1 MYPYHKRFVK
11 LAKELG
17 FSLNAFAKKGLG
29 WKSYE
34 NLRRLSDSPKN
45 KPSIDILE
53 EVHEKFPNV
62 NLDWLVT
69 GVGVPFKDMDGDPI
83 YLDNIPED
91 ELQLAKVI
99 AKIHSEREVL
109 LEKDLFA
116 KFIVDCYKSFVTNKN
131 NKNREELRKKYLGD

>member
-1 MYPYHKRFVK
+1 MSDYYSRVVK
-11 LAKELG
+11 IADLLG
-17 FSLNAFAKKGLG
+17 FSLNSFAKKGLG
-29 WKSYE
+29 YSSYE
-34 NLRRLSDSPKN
+34 KLRRLKDSPDN

-62 NLDWLVT
+62 NLDWLIT
-69 GVGVPFKDMDGDPI
+69 GIGVPFKDMDGDPI

-91 ELQLAKVI
+91 ELQLAKLI
-99 AKIHSEREVL
+99 AKLHSEREVL

-131 NKNREELRKKYLGD
+131 NKNREELRKKYLDD